1 MKHTYEVKREY
12 IDYPTTYSLGFFSS
26 RKKAREFRTLYIMAN
41 KENLENNERVVIY
54 QHTIE

>member
-26 RKKAREFRTLYIMAN
+26 RKKAREFRDQYIKEN
-41 KENLENNERVVIY
+41 KENFDNTEEVVIY